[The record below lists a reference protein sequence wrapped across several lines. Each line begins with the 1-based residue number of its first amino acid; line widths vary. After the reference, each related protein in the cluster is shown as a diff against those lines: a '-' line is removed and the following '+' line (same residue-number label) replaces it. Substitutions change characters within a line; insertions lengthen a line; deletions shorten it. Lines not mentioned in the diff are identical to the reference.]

1 MKKQNLRE
9 KLFGV
14 IIKSIPALA
23 MIMVVINANSVASP
37 VNGQPVPPKDLK
49 KFRKF

>member
-1 MKKQNLRE
+1 MRKQNLKE

-14 IIKSIPALA
+14 IFKSIPALA

-37 VNGQPVPPKDLK
+37 INGQPVPPEDLK
-49 KFRKF
+49 KYRKF